1 MVDKFSL
8 LSWHALLVPENELV
22 SAEVTDERVP
32 DMGARE
38 FNDSNK
44 RIFCLSHPVIQS
56 LSDAIVIFDQH
67 FKVLAWNKAAEALY
81 GWQASETIG
90 EPVDAF
96 LKSHFPNDDAHS
108 VLKAMRSAGTWTGEV
123 LQQSKAGHLLPLNTT
138 LMVNSVAGEKQ
149 QHVLITRTGGAST
162 QQVEIDSKW
171 HHLYDNLPEPVAIS
185 SDQRFIY
192 VNQACASLHGA
203 SSKEEMI
210 GMQQLDFVLAPFHN
224 LVENR
229 QKLLND
235 GVPTEPLELRI
246 RRLDGHVRYVRSY
259 GVPVDYDG
267 RPAAQIVIRDVT
279 DEKRALAALERSERR
294 FWALFER
301 AGIGI
306 VMATH
311 DTRLLETN
319 PAFQKMLGYSADEL
333 RNMKYEEITHPEDV
347 AIQSQFYRQI
357 HEGKIERYRLEKR
370 YIKKNGK
377 VVWGS
382 LTMAVI
388 RDEGGAVEYL
398 IGMVED
404 ISSRK
409 KAEAELVTARNQ
421 VEEMALL
428 KSSFLTNVSHE
439 IRTPLTGVIGFAA
452 ILEDELG
459 DENRELVQL
468 IQQSGHRLLQ
478 TVNSILDLSMLE
490 SGTMQVKP
498 QRLNIVDE
506 VLTQIHFLE
515 VKAEEKGIY
524 LKIGHETTDIY
535 ANIDRDSLDRILAS
549 LINNAIKFTSE
560 GGITVSVSAENR
572 DLILKVADTGI
583 GITESFIPHVF
594 EAFSQ
599 ESTGMTRSFDG
610 TGLGLAIVKRLVSFL
625 GGRIEVNSDVASGS
639 EFIVTFPDVVL
650 EEGQRYISHQNGENV
665 VVNRLQRPKVLVLE
679 DNKDARRLLEKFLEG
694 GFDASLTGEETRAL
708 EMARE
713 KPFDVVLMDINLGGE
728 RTGVDALRALRH
740 LSGYEQ
746 VPVVALTAYAITGD
760 RERFLSHGFDGYLGK
775 PLTKQDLYDTISR
788 VLDPAP

>member
-8 LSWHALLVPENELV
+8 LSWHSLLVPENELANAVAVDVAV
-22 SAEVTDERVP
+22 SNPASSEDK
-32 DMGARE
+32 
-38 FNDSNK
+38 K
-44 RIFCLSHPVIQS
+44 RNQDLFCLNGTVIQS
-56 LSDAIVIFDQH
+56 LSDAIVIFDEQ
-67 FKVLAWNKAAEALY
+67 FEVLVWNRAAEQLY
-81 GWQASETIG
+81 GWEASETIG
-90 EPVDAF
+90 RPVDTF
-96 LKSHFPNDDAHS
+96 LKAHFPNDDQLDISEAI
-108 VLKAMRSAGTWTGEV
+108 RSEGTWAGEV
-123 LQQSKAGHLLPLNTT
+123 LQQSRSGHLLPFNTT
-138 LMVNSVAGEKQ
+138 LVVNGVSEGKQ
-149 QHVLITRTGGAST
+149 QYVLITRAGETST
-162 QQVEIDSKW
+162 RQVEIDSKW
-171 HHLYDNLPEPVAIS
+171 HHLFDNLPEPVAIS
-185 SDQRFIY
+185 HDSKFIY

-210 GMQQLDFVLAPFHN
+210 GMKHLDFVLAPFHN

-235 GVPTEPLELRI
+235 GVPTESLELRI

-267 RPAAQIVIRDVT
+267 KRAAQIVIHDVT

-319 PAFQKMLGYSADEL
+319 PAFQKMLGYTADEL
-333 RNMKYEEITHPEDV
+333 RNMKYEEITHPEDI

-377 VVWGS
+377 QVWGS

-409 KAEAELVTARNQ
+409 KAEAELVTARNK

-439 IRTPLTGVIGFAA
+439 IRTPLTGIIGFAA

-459 DENRELVQL
+459 AENRELVQL

-490 SGTMQVKP
+490 SGTMQAKP
-498 QRLNIVDE
+498 QRLNAVDE

-515 VKAEEKGIY
+515 LKAQEKGLY

-535 ANIDRDSLDRILAS
+535 ANVDRDSLDRILAN
-549 LINNAIKFTSE
+549 LISNAIKFTRE
-560 GGITVSVSAENR
+560 GGITVSVSAADR
-572 DLILKVADTGI
+572 DLVLKVADTGI
-583 GITESFIPHVF
+583 GISESFMPHLF

-610 TGLGLAIVKRLVSFL
+610 TGLGLTIVQRLVTFL
-625 GGRIEVNSDVASGS
+625 GGRIEVKSNVASGS
-639 EFIVTFPDVVL
+639 EFVVTFPNVVL

-665 VVNRLQRPKVLVLE
+665 LVNRLQRPKVLVLE
-679 DNKDARRLLEKFLEG
+679 DNRDARRLLEKFLEG
-694 GFDASLTGEETRAL
+694 GFDASLTGEENMAL

-760 RERFLSHGFDGYLGK
+760 RERSLSHGFDGYLGK
-775 PLTKQDLYDTISR
+775 PLTKKDLYDTISR
-788 VLDPAP
+788 VLDPGP

>member
-8 LSWHALLVPENELV
+8 LSWHALLVPENELENAQTLDAAG
-22 SAEVTDERVP
+22 SDTKS
-32 DMGARE
+32 
-38 FNDSNK
+38 NDLDVRNK
-44 RIFCLSHPVIQS
+44 NVFCLNSAVIEC
-56 LSDAIVIFDQH
+56 LSDAIVIFDEQ
-67 FKVLAWNKAAEALY
+67 FEVLTWNPAAEHLY
-81 GWQASETIG
+81 GWKASETLG
-90 EPVDAF
+90 RSVDAF
-96 LKSHFPNDDAHS
+96 LKAHFPNNDAHEIHRAVQS
-108 VLKAMRSAGTWTGEV
+108 KGAWTGEV
-123 LQQSKAGHLLPLNTT
+123 LQQSRAGHLLPLNST
-138 LMVNSVAGEKQ
+138 LAMNEAADGTCQ
-149 QHVLITRTGGAST
+149 YVLLTRASKVST
-162 QQVEIDSKW
+162 RQVEVDSKW
-171 HHLYDNLPEPVAIS
+171 HHLFDKLPEPVAIS
-185 SDQRFIY
+185 HDGKFIY
-192 VNQACASLHGA
+192 VNQACASLYGA

-210 GMQQLDFVLAPFHN
+210 GMQQLDFVLAPFHH

-235 GVPTEPLELRI
+235 GVPTESLELRI

-267 RPAAQIVIRDVT
+267 KQAAQIVIRDVT

-319 PAFQKMLGYSADEL
+319 PAFQKMLGYTADEL

-370 YIKKNGK
+370 YVKKDGK

-388 RDEGGAVEYL
+388 RDESGAVEYL

-409 KAEAELVTARNQ
+409 KAEAELVSARNQ

-490 SGTMQVKP
+490 SGSMQVKP
-498 QRLNIVDE
+498 QRLNVVDE

-515 VKAEEKGIY
+515 VKAEEKGLY

-535 ANIDRDSLDRILAS
+535 ANVDRDSLDRILAN

-560 GGITVSVSAENR
+560 GGITVSVSAEDR

-583 GITESFIPHVF
+583 GISENFISHVF

-610 TGLGLAIVKRLVSFL
+610 TGLGLTIVQRLVTFL
-625 GGRIEVNSDVASGS
+625 GGRIEVNSSPASGS
-639 EFIVTFPDVVL
+639 EFVVTFPNTVL
-650 EEGQRYISHQNGENV
+650 EEGERFVSHQNGENV
-665 VVNRLQRPKVLVLE
+665 SVNRLQRPRVLVLE

-694 GFDASLTGEETRAL
+694 GFDASLTGEEKQAL

-713 KPFDVVLMDINLGGE
+713 NAFDVVLMDINLGGE

-788 VLDPAP
+788 VLDPGP